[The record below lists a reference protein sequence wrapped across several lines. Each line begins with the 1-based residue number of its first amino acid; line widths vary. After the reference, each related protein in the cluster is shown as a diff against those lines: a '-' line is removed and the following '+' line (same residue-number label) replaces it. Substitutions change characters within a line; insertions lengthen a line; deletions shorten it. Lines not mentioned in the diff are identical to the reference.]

1 MFAFIVSFHG
11 GYRIADGL
19 VVFTVKCFRILTKW
33 LVIPHA
39 VGQSTGYE
47 EGLEM
52 ERLWIAS
59 PVVKRKRIL
68 ADKLDIK
75 TSP

>member
-1 MFAFIVSFHG
+1 MTGGWVGSFHG

-19 VVFTVKCFRILTKW
+19 TVKCFRILTKW

-59 PVVKRKRIL
+59 PMVKRKRIL